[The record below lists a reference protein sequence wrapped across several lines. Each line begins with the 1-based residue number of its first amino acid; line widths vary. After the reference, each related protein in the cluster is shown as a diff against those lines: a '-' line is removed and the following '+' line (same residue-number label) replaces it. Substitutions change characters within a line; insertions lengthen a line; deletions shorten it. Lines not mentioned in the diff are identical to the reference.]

1 MGHTP
6 SSGLVE
12 DAMGSAFSTVDL
24 FSGCGGL
31 TSGFLLANSP
41 VASFQPVSAVDSDLA
56 SAATY
61 ATNIG
66 DHVFYGDIEEWLE
79 GAHHPQSADVV
90 LGGPPCQGFSSL
102 GKQEVTDER
111 NALWR
116 QYVVAVKTLQPKFF
130 VLENVREFLRSEQ
143 FDGLK
148 AVCTPGRELGDY
160 EIESFILDSSLYG
173 APQRRRRAIVIGRR
187 RELPPL
193 GEPPQSDHRMTV
205 RDAFDGIGADVQT
218 TELPSRCTE
227 LWDRQVSGPFS
238 GQEIHITRSVTE
250 LSLSRYRSIPPGGN
264 RFDIPYDLLAPCW
277 KKHRTGSGDVM
288 GRLFWDKPSVTIR
301 TEFYKP
307 EKGRYLH
314 PTEHRPITHLEGA
327 RLQGFPDD
335 YQWFGTKHSIG
346 KQIGNAVPLQLG
358 KALGCHV
365 LSALTRSVGLSE
377 ELAA

>member
-1 MGHTP
+1 MRHLP
-6 SSGLVE
+6 STAPAD
-12 DAMGSAFSTVDL
+12 DAMGPTYSTVDL

-31 TSGFLLANSP
+31 TSGFLLANTP
-41 VASFQPVSAVDSDLA
+41 DEGFRPVSAVDSDLH

-61 ATNIG
+61 AANIG
-66 DHVFYGDIEEWLE
+66 DHVFYGEIEEWLQD
-79 GAHHPQSADVV
+79 GNHPERADVV

-102 GKQEVTDER
+102 GKQEVTDAR

-116 QYVVAVKTLQPKFF
+116 QYVEAVKTLQPKFF

-143 FDGLK
+143 FEGLK
-148 AVCTPGRELGDY
+148 AVCAPGGELDDY
-160 EIESFILDSSLYG
+160 AIESFVLDSSLYG
-173 APQRRRRAIVIGRR
+173 SPQRRRRAIVIGRR
-187 RELPPL
+187 REFPPM
-193 GEPPQSDHRMTV
+193 GEPEQCDHRMTV
-205 RDAFDGIGADVQT
+205 REAFGGLSEEVRT
-218 TELPSRCTE
+218 TDLPNRYTE
-227 LWDRQVSGPFS
+227 LWERKVSGPFI

-335 YQWFGTKHSIG
+335 YQWFGKKHSIG

-358 KALGCHV
+358 KALGRHV
-365 LSALTRSVGLSE
+365 LSALTRSVGQSE
-377 ELAA
+377 EMAA

>member
-1 MGHTP
+1 MQHRL
-6 SSGLVE
+6 SSGPIG

-41 VASFQPVSAVDSDLA
+41 AASFQPVSAVDSDLA

-61 ATNIG
+61 AANIG
-66 DHVFYGDIEEWLE
+66 DHVFYGDIEEWLQ
-79 GAHHPQSADVV
+79 GAHHPRSADVV

-111 NALWR
+111 NALWQ
-116 QYVVAVKTLQPKFF
+116 QYVEAVKTLQPKFF

-143 FDGLK
+143 FDGLR
-148 AVCTPGRELGDY
+148 AVCAPGRKLGGY

-173 APQRRRRAIVIGRR
+173 APQKRRRAIVIGRR

-193 GEPPQSDHRMTV
+193 GEPPQREHRMTV
-205 RDAFDGIGADVQT
+205 KDAFDGLSAEVQT
-218 TELPSRCTE
+218 TDLPNCSTD
-227 LWDRQVSGPFS
+227 LWERQVPGPFS

-250 LSLSRYRSIPPGGN
+250 LSLNRYRSIPPGGN
-264 RFDIPYDLLAPCW
+264 RFDIPYELLAPCW

-314 PTEHRPITHLEGA
+314 PTEHRPITHLEAA

-365 LSALTRSVGLSE
+365 LAALSRSEGLSE